1 MIYVISD
8 IHGDFQSFYRMLVKI
23 NFSSVDNLYIL
34 GDAVDK
40 GSENLCLLDFIS
52 KSTNICLIKG
62 NHEYLLER
70 YLKGT
75 VTAEMW
81 DACGGSS
88 TRYEVDR
95 LSEEKKKTIL
105 EFLKRLSIYQ
115 SITIGDTE
123 YFLTHSGYHADF
135 EIIDSRTG
143 LVDIQK
149 SVENAVLWNQE
160 QYLFSNDIH
169 YIPSKIKF
177 NRKIVVGHYPTLFLS
192 EYGQASIYY
201 DERYIDIDT
210 GNERRYDGGR
220 LSCLRL
226 NDGTEYY
233 V

>member
-160 QYLFSNDIH
+160 QYLFSDDIH